1 MNDPTTGRAG
11 WRKPIIRAIKAIVAV
26 AVLGGVG
33 RHVWRTW
40 NDLGG
45 WETAIQVRPAFLVL
59 SGIAYLAGL
68 ACCGLFYHAV
78 LRESATAIRK
88 FPAVRAYLISH
99 LGKYVPGKA
108 MVVVMRAGLSVSHG
122 ARGATATAATFYET
136 LVMMA
141 SGSLVAA
148 VGFAM
153 AGNSPML
160 ESGAEPILG
169 MTEVPVFWILG
180 ALSLALGLAFLVV
193 VAPPVFRM
201 LAKTA
206 SLPIR
211 GVGPDALPQF
221 SWRLL
226 GLGLV
231 ETTAGWVALGLSQMA
246 VVWGVATVAK
256 LDFVALLPIV
266 MAAVAFATVAGFV
279 LAVTPGGLGVRE
291 AVLMYALGPALG
303 DEAAIVAAMVLRL
316 VWVVAEI
323 LIALILGPMG
333 RPMATTTATKAV
345 VDD

>member
-1 MNDPTTGRAG
+1 M
-11 WRKPIIRAIKAIVAV
+11 
-26 AVLGGVG
+26 
-33 RHVWRTW
+33 
-40 NDLGG
+40 GG
-45 WETAIQVRPAFLVL
+45 WETAVRIRPAFLVL

-68 ACCGLFYHAV
+68 ACCGLFYHAI
-78 LRESATAIRK
+78 LRESATPVQKFAAI
-88 FPAVRAYLISH
+88 RAYLISH

-122 ARGATATAATFYET
+122 ARGATATVATFYET

-148 VGFAM
+148 LGFAI
-153 AGNSPML
+153 
-160 ESGAEPILG
+160 SGDPPIELGADPPPIL
-169 MTEVPVFWILG
+169 M
-180 ALSLALGLAFLVV
+180 LSLPAIGVEVSLRVFVMLSLLSLLLGCAFLTA
-193 VAPPVFRM
+193 VAPPVFRR

-226 GLGLV
+226 GLGLL
-231 ETTAGWVALGLSQMA
+231 ETSAGWVALGLSLMA
-246 VVWGVATVAK
+246 VIWGVATVAK
-256 LDFVALLPIV
+256 LDFVALLPIA

-279 LAVTPGGLGVRE
+279 IAVTPGGLGIRE
-291 AVLMYALGPALG
+291 GILMYALGPALG
-303 DEAAIVAAMVLRL
+303 DEAAIVAAMALRL
-316 VWVVAEI
+316 VWVAAEI

-333 RPMATTTATKAV
+333 RPMAAAAATKAV